1 MRKLVLGIVVS
12 AIFIY
17 FSFRGVELD
26 KVLRGIENTNFI
38 FLIPVIILHLISPLL
53 KAVRWGIIL
62 SPIERIPLKK
72 LFPIICVG
80 QMAVVMI
87 PVRVGELVRPYLVSS
102 DSKVPLSSSIA
113 TILVERIFDLLT
125 VLCISFL
132 VACYAGD
139 SVWFARIGYSLLAIL
154 IVSLLFVYLFYYK
167 TEVML
172 RLSSPLLNRL
182 SMKFRVQV
190 ESLVHSFITGFKIM
204 SSPKKIIYVLLLS
217 FVNWGCFGLGIFML
231 LQFCNFQLS
240 PIVAFVVLIS
250 TVIGISLP
258 TAPGMVG
265 NFHFATIVALSL
277 FGISKSEALSFSI
290 LFHFTAIGKH
300 VLLGLIFLP
309 LVQISFKDITKR
321 YGLANKST

>member
-1 MRKLVLGIVVS
+1 MKKLVLGIVIS

-17 FSFRGVELD
+17 FSFRGVEFD
-26 KVLRGIENTNFI
+26 KALRGLENINFI
-38 FLIPVIILHLISPLL
+38 
-53 KAVRWGIIL
+53 
-62 SPIERIPLKK
+62 
-72 LFPIICVG
+72 
-80 QMAVVMI
+80 
-87 PVRVGELVRPYLVSS
+87 
-102 DSKVPLSSSIA
+102 
-113 TILVERIFDLLT
+113 
-125 VLCISFL
+125 
-132 VACYAGD
+132 
-139 SVWFARIGYSLLAIL
+139 
-154 IVSLLFVYLFYYK
+154 
-167 TEVML
+167 
-172 RLSSPLLNRL
+172 
-182 SMKFRVQV
+182 
-190 ESLVHSFITGFKIM
+190 
-204 SSPKKIIYVLLLS
+204 
-217 FVNWGCFGLGIFML
+217 L

-300 VLLGLIFLP
+300 ILLGLIFLP